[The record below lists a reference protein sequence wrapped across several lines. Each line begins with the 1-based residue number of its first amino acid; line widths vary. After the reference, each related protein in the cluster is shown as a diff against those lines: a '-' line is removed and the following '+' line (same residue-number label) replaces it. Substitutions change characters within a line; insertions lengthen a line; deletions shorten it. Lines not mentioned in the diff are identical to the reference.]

1 MPERAADDFT
11 IIRERLEQIRKEQ
24 EEALKNVG
32 TEPKTD
38 EEIHQGVYGDY
49 CNGNSKEH
57 TLKAAVATANAAVG
71 AYYYDEVMLDSD
83 DNEIQYHKPDCVF
96 QGIKLPKAVY
106 VGCQCDKYLPNRVL
120 P

>member
-24 EEALKNVG
+24 EEALKNPPQEK
-32 TEPKTD
+32 TE
-38 EEIHQGVYGDY
+38 EQMHQEVYGEF

-57 TLKAAVATANAAVG
+57 TLKAAIATANAAVG
-71 AYYYDEVMLDSD
+71 AYYYDELMLDAE
-83 DNEIQYHKPDCVF
+83 DNEIQYHKPDCKF